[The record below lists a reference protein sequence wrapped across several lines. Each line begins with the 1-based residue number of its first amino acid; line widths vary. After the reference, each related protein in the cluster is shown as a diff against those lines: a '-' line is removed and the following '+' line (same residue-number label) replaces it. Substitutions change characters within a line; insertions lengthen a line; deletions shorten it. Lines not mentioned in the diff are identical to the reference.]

1 MSNDSNRDD
10 RPDLKIEGS
19 VPIRAVGIETQRE
32 RKNYSDLPPQNY
44 VHVWWARRPTPATR
58 LAVLGSVLPETIDD
72 DQFLRW
78 IGMDPRGEIEAD
90 SVAEHVRHKKETK
103 EDRGD
108 DTFVYEHYGYRKA
121 YKNLPEGEEMER
133 LHDAVRSAWDGELPT
148 VLDATAG
155 GGSIP
160 FESVRYGFPTV
171 ANELN
176 PVASVILKAVLE
188 HPRVDGDLSDDIRRA
203 GEKINQLAREKL
215 SEYFPN
221 QPGEQV
227 LSYLWANT
235 ITCPDCGL
243 ELPLAP
249 QWWLDKKSGSKGIAA
264 RPRVSDSE
272 DKVSFEIVELP
283 KDVSKSEFN
292 PTDGT
297 QSRGKA
303 TCLRCGVVIDGEELR
318 AQGRASEMGEQL
330 YAVEIQ
336 SNEDRVSFRAPLDED
351 REAVKRAEEYVD
363 SNPKLSDFLGQ
374 ERYVGLSDRT
384 ANYGVQQW
392 RDMYTPRQLLT
403 HHVYLQAFQA
413 TKEEIRQSYAVPTA
427 QAILTFLAIAAD
439 KAVDYSSR
447 LSFWDSSVPKVAHV
461 FDRHDFV
468 FKWSFAERNL
478 IAPGLGYEWGL
489 DSTVEVYEEFRE
501 LSGHSDADTRVLQ
514 GDARD
519 LDLDDGEVDAVVLD
533 PPYYDNVMYAE
544 LSDFFYVWLREYL
557 GDVYPD
563 FFEGELTN
571 KTDEAVANPAEF
583 EDVAG
588 EDTSKQKLAERDY
601 ERKMTG
607 IFEEMHRVLDDD
619 GVFTM
624 MFTHKKTEAW
634 DVLTTALIEAGFTVK
649 ATHPVSTE
657 SRQSLHQAGK
667 NAAESTILLVSEKR
681 DTDDTSKTLWEDV
694 RHETR
699 KAAREQAEDLDE
711 REVEFTKVDMI
722 LAAFGPTLQVFTEHY
737 PVVDRTGE
745 PVRPQQALDEARN
758 EVSDYFVDRYLNEGV
773 RDVDTK
779 TEWYLLAWLVF
790 EAERFPFDEANRLAI
805 GLGES
810 MDDLKKPHK
819 LWRKKSGDVL
829 LRDHADR
836 VRDINKS
843 PDDRSSHLPIDPE
856 ALSFDNAID
865 RLHAALHVQDQRGGR
880 ETLEWLQTRNC
891 ADDPS
896 FGATLEA
903 LLRLLPHDHDD
914 WQLARDLVTG
924 DTGEYLDLDIPA
936 EVFVEETEDEKAEEM
951 QGSLL

>member
-1 MSNDSNRDD
+1 
-10 RPDLKIEGS
+10 
-19 VPIRAVGIETQRE
+19 
-32 RKNYSDLPPQNY
+32 
-44 VHVWWARRPTPATR
+44 
-58 LAVLGSVLPETIDD
+58 
-72 DQFLRW
+72 
-78 IGMDPRGEIEAD
+78 
-90 SVAEHVRHKKETK
+90 
-103 EDRGD
+103 
-108 DTFVYEHYGYRKA
+108 
-121 YKNLPEGEEMER
+121 
-133 LHDAVRSAWDGELPT
+133 
-148 VLDATAG
+148 
-155 GGSIP
+155 
-160 FESVRYGFPTV
+160 
-171 ANELN
+171 
-176 PVASVILKAVLE
+176 
-188 HPRVDGDLSDDIRRA
+188 
-203 GEKINQLAREKL
+203 
-215 SEYFPN
+215 
-221 QPGEQV
+221 
-227 LSYLWANT
+227 
-235 ITCPDCGL
+235 
-243 ELPLAP
+243 
-249 QWWLDKKSGSKGIAA
+249 
-264 RPRVSDSE
+264 
-272 DKVSFEIVELP
+272 
-283 KDVSKSEFN
+283 
-292 PTDGT
+292 
-297 QSRGKA
+297 
-303 TCLRCGVVIDGEELR
+303 
-318 AQGRASEMGEQL
+318 
-330 YAVEIQ
+330 
-336 SNEDRVSFRAPLDED
+336 
-351 REAVKRAEEYVD
+351 
-363 SNPKLSDFLGQ
+363 
-374 ERYVGLSDRT
+374 
-384 ANYGVQQW
+384 
-392 RDMYTPRQLLT
+392 
-403 HHVYLQAFQA
+403 
-413 TKEEIRQSYAVPTA
+413 
-427 QAILTFLAIAAD
+427 
-439 KAVDYSSR
+439 
-447 LSFWDSSVPKVAHV
+447 
-461 FDRHDFV
+461 
-468 FKWSFAERNL
+468 L

-790 EAERFPFDEANRLAI
+790 EAERFPFDEARRLAI